1 MTWDTYALLATS
13 NTRWGLKDI
22 IPVALMIK
30 QPSSFLTATNG
41 NLKTWADVEREARK
55 QTLKVAVT
63 GFGSPDEITVNFFI
77 ARGLKLISVPFA
89 NPGERYTA
97 VLGGHADLLYE
108 QIGDVRSF
116 VDSKQIQP
124 VIVFADKRFSV
135 FPDVPASTELG
146 YDITLPQRRA
156 VIMRHNAATIVEA
169 IGIESIAA
177 SASLA
182 PALVSTLLD
191 EIAHDTER
199 LPHTSDEI
207 ALDQALVCAAVH
219 QAVARHCGTVA
230 TVYTAA
236 GPAAVQYGK
245 DLSSVDAVIGTGGAL
260 VHSRDP
266 HAVLKMTL
274 ASSAEPLS
282 LRPRKPRLL
291 LDREYLLYACGLLA
305 SVEPQA
311 ALELALTHLEPI
323 GETRHAGQRVDHP
336 RSRCRRSRLWRAM
349 GGGVYAHRSCH
360 DHCAG

>member
-55 QTLKVAVT
+55 QPLKVAVT

-124 VIVFADKRFSV
+124 VIVFADKRFGV
-135 FPDVPASTELG
+135 FPDVPASKELG

-156 VIMRHNAATIVEA
+156 VIMKAGTDPQKVKV
-169 IGIESIAA
+169 IAA
-177 SASLA
+177 ALAKVAASPEYKAYLKEQYA
-182 PALVSTLLD
+182 
-191 EIAHDTER
+191 TED
-199 LPHTSDEI
+199 SYF
-207 ALDQALVCAAVH
+207 
-219 QAVARHCGTVA
+219 GTEE
-230 TVYTAA
+230 
-236 GPAAVQYGK
+236 
-245 DLSSVDAVIGTGGAL
+245 S
-260 VHSRDP
+260 
-266 HAVLKMTL
+266 LKIM
-274 ASSAEPLS
+274 E
-282 LRPRKPRLL
+282 
-291 LDREYLLYACGLLA
+291 E
-305 SVEPQA
+305 
-311 ALELALTHLEPI
+311 ELAQMKRMSAPP
-323 GETRHAGQRVDHP
+323 AP
-336 RSRCRRSRLWRAM
+336 K
-349 GGGVYAHRSCH
+349 
-360 DHCAG
+360 